1 MDTLSASVLRD
12 RKPQIGIV
20 LGSGLG
26 ALAERIEGAEALPY
40 SDIPGFPVS
49 TAPEHKGRFVF
60 GTIGDKE
67 VVLMDGRVHL
77 YEGYTPQQVV
87 MPIRLMRQMG
97 IHTVLLTN
105 ASGGIRRDLHAG
117 DLMLLTDHISS
128 LVPSPCGVRTTLR
141 WVYAFRICAMC
152 MTRICS
158 ACFAKRQRHWIFR

>member
-26 ALAERIEGAEALPY
+26 ALADRIEGAEALSY

-49 TAPEHKGRFVF
+49 TAPGHKGRFVF
-60 GTIGDKE
+60 GTIGGKE

-105 ASGGIRRDLHAG
+105 ASGVFA
-117 DLMLLTDHISS
+117 
-128 LVPSPCGVRTTLR
+128 V
-141 WVYAFRICAMC
+141 ICMPA
-152 MTRICS
+152 T
-158 ACFAKRQRHWIFR
+158 

>member
-26 ALAERIEGAEALPY
+26 ALADRIEGAEALPY

-49 TAPEHKGRFVF
+49 TAPGHKGRFVF

-117 DLMLLTDHISS
+117 TMLLTDTISA
-128 LVPSPCGVRTTLR
+128 LPLLPRVRTTLH

-158 ACFAKRQRHWIFR
+158 ACFAKRQRH